1 MTNRWRNGN
10 DLNSVSDN
18 SGMKIDKVISK
29 AQLMKPAIDIRE
41 RSSGQQPVLHTSAAL
56 VRSVVLHK
64 GIGHCLD

>member
-29 AQLMKPAIDIRE
+29 AQLMKPAIDINE
-41 RSSGQQPVLHTSAAL
+41 RSNGQQPVPHTLPAL
-56 VRSVVLHK
+56 VRSVVLYE